1 MKLDF
6 QQHLSIFHF
15 FYRKKRM
22 ILRRNS
28 YLCNFIIKS
37 HKYAKNKNAQLR
49 YKIMD
54 RWFSN
59 FKM

>member
-6 QQHLSIFHF
+6 QQHLSIFYF
-15 FYRKKRM
+15 FYRKKSM

-37 HKYAKNKNAQLR
+37 HKYANKQECST
-49 YKIMD
+49 KILDNGQMVQ
-54 RWFSN
+54 
-59 FKM
+59 

>member
-28 YLCNFIIKS
+28 YLCNFHVKS
-37 HKYAKNKNAQLR
+37 HKYANKQECST
-49 YKIMD
+49 KI
-54 RWFSN
+54 
-59 FKM
+59 

>member
-6 QQHLSIFHF
+6 QQHLSIFYF

-37 HKYAKNKNAQLR
+37 HKYANKQECST
-49 YKIMD
+49 KI
-54 RWFSN
+54 
-59 FKM
+59 